1 MYFKGKEKKL
11 LLSVSEAV
19 RISSVRYGISGDG
32 EDTLF
37 SLSPMAA
44 LSEGAPVAPAGS
56 VLFSGEFPFDDLSL
70 SLYGCAEVETDAKNK
85 VSALSFRVEVSANP
99 ERIEKSVLSRIRGVG
114 FLLAYLAKSEGDIS
128 LCFELYSPI
137 YDKRV
142 ILTEKPARSQ
152 LSRFF
157 ERVFSALKEDASMEI
172 DRLTRRLPTFS
183 SVPFPY
189 GEVREGQKDMMSAVR
204 AAAKHGE
211 TLFSI
216 APTGTGK
223 TMAVLF
229 PALRALGA
237 REIEKVF
244 YLTPKNTSAL
254 AALEA
259 AELLCAHGALL
270 RAVKLGAK
278 ERLCSFHKQNGGC
291 RGCPKSCSKKRGF
304 EAVKALLGEN
314 KAAVGEADILRVAQ
328 AYGVCPH
335 ELSLDYSLYAD
346 IVVCD
351 YNYVFDPRVRL
362 TRYFETGGEYLFL
375 VDEAHNLPD
384 RAREMYSATLSCEAF
399 DDLIGL
405 FAASTRLKEIAER
418 LKGAFV
424 KTVDRILSDALSTDE
439 KGTAVGFAYTS
450 SLPASFIGLLRQGA
464 DIYLKEIRK
473 MRDTDEREK
482 LIRDRVYAL
491 LDVCAKADR
500 FDENF
505 YTYAVREGESR
516 TLRLFC
522 ANPSALLC
530 EGLDKG
536 RAAVFFSATLSPLD
550 YYRSVLCGRRHT
562 AKIEVP
568 SPFDSGALCV
578 GVVDSVSVRASMR
591 EDTLGE
597 IAKLIV
603 TSMRARRGNYMV
615 FCPSFA
621 YLERV
626 AEAFHRLTPKT
637 PIAVQKKNMTRDERE
652 AFLNSF
658 SADNKGYFVGFCV
671 TGGIY
676 AEGVDLAGERLIGA
690 IVIGMGLPQ
699 PSAERE
705 CISAFYEDATEEG
718 KGYAYFYPALNR
730 IMQAAGRVIRTES
743 DRGIVVLIDD
753 RLRDIKIRKMFPSS
767 WRRLKYL
774 SDRDALGEH
783 IARFWQSVDG
793 ENG

>member
-1 MYFKGKEKKL
+1 MYFKGKEKRL

-19 RISSVRYGISGDG
+19 RIAGVRYGMSGDG
-32 EDTLF
+32 EDAGF
-37 SLSPMAA
+37 VLSPCATFDGGVPAAPSGAA
-44 LSEGAPVAPAGS
+44 L
-56 VLFSGEFPFDDLSL
+56 FFGEFPFDEFSL
-70 SLYGCAEVETDAKNK
+70 SLYGCAEAERDEKG
-85 VSALSFRVEVSANP
+85 ALRTLSLCVTVPTNP
-99 ERIEKSVLSRIRGVG
+99 ERLEKNVLARIRAEG
-114 FLLAYLAKSEGDIS
+114 FLLAFLAHSEGDIVIR
-128 LCFELYSPI
+128 FELYSAV

-142 ILTEKPARSQ
+142 TLTEQPKKSE

-157 ERVFSALKEDASMEI
+157 ERVLSAIREDASMEI
-172 DRLTRRLPTFS
+172 DRVTRRLPTFS

-204 AAAKHGE
+204 AAARHGE
-211 TLFSI
+211 TLFSV

-259 AELLCAHGALL
+259 AELLSSRGAAV

-278 ERLCSFHKQNGGC
+278 ERLCSFHRENGGC
-291 RGCPKSCSKKRGF
+291 RGCPKGCSKKRGF
-304 EAVKALLGEN
+304 EAVQALLGEN
-314 KAAVGEADILRVAQ
+314 KAAIGEGDILRVAKE
-328 AYGVCPH
+328 YGVCPH

-362 TRYFETGGEYLFL
+362 SRYFEKGGEYLFL

-384 RAREMYSATLSCEAF
+384 RAREMYSASLSLSLF
-399 DDLIGL
+399 DELVAL
-405 FAASTRLKEIAER
+405 FSFSARLKEIAER
-418 LKGAFV
+418 LRGAFV

-450 SLPASFIGLLRQGA
+450 QLPTSFIALLRNGA

-473 MRDTDEREK
+473 MRDADEREK
-482 LIRDRVYAL
+482 QIREHVYTL

-505 YTYAVREGESR
+505 YTYAVREGENR

-550 YYRSVLCGRRHT
+550 YYRSVLCGRRPT
-562 AKIEVP
+562 VKIEVP
-568 SPFDSGALCV
+568 SPFDSGALCI

-603 TSMRARRGNYMV
+603 SAMRARRGNYMV

-637 PIAVQKKNMTRDERE
+637 PIAVQKKNMTREERE

-658 SADNKGYFVGFCV
+658 SAENKGYFVGFCV

-676 AEGVDLAGERLIGA
+676 AEGVDLVGERLIGA

-705 CISAFYEDATEEG
+705 VISAFYEDSTEEG

-730 IMQAAGRVIRTES
+730 IMQAAGRVIRTEN
-743 DRGIVVLIDD
+743 DRGVVVLIDD
-753 RLRDIKIRKMFPSS
+753 RLKDNKIRKMFPSS
-767 WRRLKYL
+767 WLRLKYF
-774 SDRDALGEH
+774 SDRDALSEH
-783 IARFWQSVDG
+783 IARFWRGVDE

>member
-19 RISSVRYGISGDG
+19 RIASARYGMEWDG
-32 EDTLF
+32 VDMGF
-37 SLSPMAA
+37 SLSPVST
-44 LSEGAPVAPAGS
+44 LVDGVPNAPCGS
-56 VLFSGEFPFDDLSL
+56 TLFSGDFPLDEFSL
-70 SLYGCAEVETDAKNK
+70 SLYGCAKTETDEEGRITK
-85 VSALSFRVEVSANP
+85 LSFCVEVGTNP
-99 ERIEKSVLSRIRGVG
+99 ERIEKSVLACARGVG
-114 FLLAYLAKSEGDIS
+114 FLLAFLAGSEGELS
-128 LCFELYSPI
+128 LCLEFCSSI

-142 ILTEKPARSQ
+142 TVTEKPSKKE
-152 LSRFF
+152 LNRFF
-157 ERVFSALKEDASMEI
+157 ERVLSALKEDASMEI
-172 DRLTRRLPTFS
+172 DRVTRRLPTFL

-189 GEVREGQKDMMSAVR
+189 ADVREGQKDMMSAVR
-204 AAAKHGE
+204 AAVKHGE

-259 AELLCAHGALL
+259 AELLSAHGASL

-278 ERLCSFHKQNGGC
+278 ERLCSFHKENGGC
-291 RGCPKSCSKKRGF
+291 HGCPKKCSKKRAF
-304 EAVKALLGEN
+304 EAVKALLEKN
-314 KAAVGEADILRVAQ
+314 KAAVGESDILCVAKE
-328 AYGVCPH
+328 YEVCPH

-362 TRYFETGGEYLFL
+362 LRYFETGGEYLFL
-375 VDEAHNLPD
+375 IDEAHNLPD
-384 RAREMYSATLSCEAF
+384 RAREMYSASLSGEVF
-399 DDLIGL
+399 DDLVGL
-405 FAASTRLKEIAER
+405 FSASARLKEIAER
-418 LKGAFV
+418 LKGAFI
-424 KTVDRILSDALSTDE
+424 KTVDRILSGALTSDE
-439 KGTAVGFAYTS
+439 KGATVGFAYTS
-450 SLPASFIGLLRQGA
+450 ALPASFIGLLRQGA

-473 MRDTDEREK
+473 MHGEDEREK
-482 LIRDRVYAL
+482 LIREHVYGL
-491 LDVCAKADR
+491 LDVCDKADR

-505 YTYAVREGESR
+505 FTYATREGENR

-522 ANPSALLC
+522 ANPSVLLSR
-530 EGLDKG
+530 GLDKG
-536 RAAVFFSATLSPLD
+536 RAAVFFSATLSPID
-550 YYRSVLCGRRHT
+550 YYRSVLCGRRPT

-578 GVVDSVSVRASMR
+578 GVLDSVSVRASMR

-637 PIAVQKKNMTRDERE
+637 PIAVQKKNMTKEERE

-658 SADNKGYFVGFCV
+658 SEDNKGYFVGFCV

-690 IVIGMGLPQ
+690 IIIGMGLPQ

-705 CISAFYEDATEEG
+705 VISAFYEDGAEEG

-730 IMQAAGRVIRTES
+730 IMQAAGRVIRTEN
-743 DRGIVVLIDD
+743 DRGVVVLIDD
-753 RLRDIKIRKMFPSS
+753 RLRDVKIRKMFPSS
-767 WRRLKYL
+767 WRRFKYL
-774 SDRDALGEH
+774 TDRDALGEY
-783 IARFWQSVDG
+783 IARFWRSVD
-793 ENG
+793 E